1 MLMSTDTLED
11 NTYPESDAERRR
23 GLRIQQIR
31 PVKMLMPTA
40 GRYVPGQTEDVS
52 ATGLRLE
59 MPAWAPVLPG
69 HLVSVHVG
77 VATGGSALAN
87 RRAMIPC
94 RIVWVDRSS
103 QTDGRV
109 YAGVEFLTSISAQLD
124 AA

>member
-1 MLMSTDTLED
+1 MLMLTDSLPLQSNQD
-11 NTYPESDAERRR
+11 ESERRR
-23 GLRIQQIR
+23 GLRVPQNR

-40 GRYVPGQTEDVS
+40 GRYVPAQTEDVS

-77 VATGGSALAN
+77 VSNGGSALAN

-103 QTDGRV
+103 QEQGKV
-109 YAGVEFLTSISAQLD
+109 MAGVEFLTAISAQKD

>member
-1 MLMSTDTLED
+1 MLMLTDSLPLQPNQDEM
-11 NTYPESDAERRR
+11 ERRR
-23 GLRIQQIR
+23 GLRVPQTR

-77 VATGGSALAN
+77 VIDGGSALAN

-103 QTDGRV
+103 QADGKV
-109 YAGVEFLTSISAQLD
+109 VAGVEFLTAISAQKD

>member
-1 MLMSTDTLED
+1 MLMSTSTFSD
-11 NTYPESDAERRR
+11 NLSSDSEAERRR
-23 GLRIQQIR
+23 GLRVPQVR

-40 GRYVPGQTEDVS
+40 ARYVPGQTEDVS

-103 QTDGRV
+103 QPDGRV